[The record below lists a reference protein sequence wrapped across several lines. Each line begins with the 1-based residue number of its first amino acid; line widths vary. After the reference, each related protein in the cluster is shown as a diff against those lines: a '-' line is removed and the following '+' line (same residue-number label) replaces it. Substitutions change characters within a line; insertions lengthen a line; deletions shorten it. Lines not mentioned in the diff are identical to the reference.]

1 MDESIFA
8 FPQNR
13 QIYPQKYQQFN
24 RFLNKKKPEASLS
37 LWVKKSLLL
46 GKNKLFLLMNKIV
59 SPESNLVIYFYT
71 LTKTT
76 KTNINMIKSS
86 STGITK

>member
-1 MDESIFA
+1 MNNLKIT

-13 QIYPQKYQQFN
+13 QIYPQEYQHSTLV
-24 RFLNKKKPEASLS
+24 LNKKKPEASLS
-37 LWVKKSLLL
+37 LWVKRSLLL
-46 GKNKLFLLMNKIV
+46 GKNKLFLLMNKMV
-59 SPESNLVIYFYT
+59 SIQPNLVIYFYT

-86 STGITK
+86 SMGTK

>member
-1 MDESIFA
+1 MNNLKIA
-8 FPQNR
+8 FPQSR

-24 RFLNKKKPEASLS
+24 GLLNKKKPEASLN

-59 SPESNLVIYFYT
+59 STKSNLVIYFYT
-71 LTKTT
+71 ITKTT
-76 KTNINMIKSS
+76 KTNINMIESS
-86 STGITK
+86 SMGIIK